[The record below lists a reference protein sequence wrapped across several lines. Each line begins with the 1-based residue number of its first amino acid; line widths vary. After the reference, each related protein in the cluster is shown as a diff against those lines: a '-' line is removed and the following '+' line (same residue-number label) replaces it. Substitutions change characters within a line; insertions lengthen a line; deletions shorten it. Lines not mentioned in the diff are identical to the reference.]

1 MQDIISLLSA
11 TLRLTTPIAF
21 AALGSVTMELSG
33 INALAT
39 EGIMLSG
46 AFGAVIGSWLFGNP
60 WIGVLF
66 AMLFSIVVALIRS
79 YLCIEHQAN
88 HTVSG
93 VGLNLLVSG
102 FTAMMLKIIWN
113 MDGKSDVVNNL
124 EDWTIPFIENIP
136 LIGDVFGKQNP
147 IIYLLFPT
155 LFLIWFLINKT
166 SFGLRIKTA
175 GEHPGVLSSLGL
187 SVSKYRYLA
196 TILGAALIGIGGA
209 YLSISQLSFFS
220 RDMTSG
226 RGFMAL
232 AATVFGRWSPLGAF
246 GGALLFGFADAMQMR
261 LQSLVT
267 YTQFIQMI
275 PYILTV
281 LILSS
286 FGKKKVHGPAAS
298 GKPYKEQE

>member
-1 MQDIISLLSA
+1 MQEVITILSA
-11 TLRLTTPIAF
+11 TLRLMTPIAF

-46 AFGAVIGSWLFGNP
+46 AFGAVIGSWYFGNP

-66 AMLFSIVVALIRS
+66 AMLFSIIVALIRS
-79 YLCIEHQAN
+79 YICIEHQAN
-88 HTVSG
+88 QTVSG

-113 MDGKSDVVNNL
+113 MDGKSEMVANL
-124 EDWTIPFIENIP
+124 DDWTIPFITNIP
-136 LIGDVFGKQNP
+136 IIGDLFGKQNP
-147 IIYLLFPT
+147 LIYLLFPA
-155 LFLIWFLINKT
+155 LILVWFLFNKT
-166 SFGLRIKTA
+166 SFGLRVKVV
-175 GEHPGVLSSLGL
+175 GEHPEVLSSLGL
-187 SVSKYRYLA
+187 SVAKYRYLA
-196 TILGAALIGIGGA
+196 TILGSALIGIGGA

-220 RDMTSG
+220 TDMTSG

-232 AATVFGRWSPLGAF
+232 AATVFGKWSPLGAF

-261 LQSLVT
+261 LQSFVT

-275 PYILTV
+275 PYMLTI

-286 FGKKKVHGPAAS
+286 FGKKKVKGPAAS